1 MTLESM
7 CKTSLGFSNS
17 KDEKAEGYVKA
28 IGT

>member
-7 CKTSLGFSNS
+7 CKTSSGFSKS
-17 KDEKAEGYVKA
+17 KDEKAEKYAKA

>member
-17 KDEKAEGYVKA
+17 KDEKAEKYVKA